1 MTESSANTVTFNVGG
16 KRFTIS
22 RSFLD
27 RYPETMLTAA
37 ASKTWQHNQDEE
49 IFIDR
54 NGQRFQYVLDYLRD
68 GKAILPMHET
78 KDALASELEYFN
90 IEVDMNRISYA
101 REGPSANGIQQLQ
114 NALMSWRCAD
124 LAADLMGAF
133 WTERKWRGGGN
144 KKYLAFRPYRFK
156 ECSVMTEKEAILFL
170 NEYLTK
176 VGVELTSI
184 EFDGPLEQVRA
195 TVQLIDI
202 SSK

>member
-1 MTESSANTVTFNVGG
+1 MTASSTNTVTFNVGG

-37 ASKTWQHNQDEE
+37 SSKTWQHDQDEE
-49 IFIDR
+49 VFIDR
-54 NGQRFQYVLDYLRD
+54 NGQRFQFVLDYLRD
-68 GKAILPMHET
+68 GKVVLPMYET

-90 IEVDMNRISYA
+90 IEVDMNRITYA
-101 REGPSANGIQQLQ
+101 KEGPSANGIQQLQ
-114 NALMSWRCAD
+114 NAILSWRCAD

-133 WTERKWRGGGN
+133 WAERTWRGGGN

-156 ECSVMTEKEAILFL
+156 ECSILKEKEVIHFL
-170 NEYLTK
+170 NEHLMK
-176 VGVELTSI
+176 VGVEVTSL

-195 TVQLIDI
+195 TVQLIDV